1 MIQISKEEDLELEN
15 IVSLIIFIV
24 GLAAFIYFIYR
35 YKKTEEIVEKRVH
48 GRNAFIALV
57 IVFGEVYMKIVE
69 AFPDLKILAA
79 IIAAGI
85 MLKATELFRGKRK

>member
-1 MIQISKEEDLELEN
+1 MEN
-15 IVSLIIFIV
+15 IISLVIFIA
-24 GLAAFIYFIYR
+24 GLGAFIYFIYR
-35 YKKTEEIVEKRVH
+35 YRQTEEVPVKRVH